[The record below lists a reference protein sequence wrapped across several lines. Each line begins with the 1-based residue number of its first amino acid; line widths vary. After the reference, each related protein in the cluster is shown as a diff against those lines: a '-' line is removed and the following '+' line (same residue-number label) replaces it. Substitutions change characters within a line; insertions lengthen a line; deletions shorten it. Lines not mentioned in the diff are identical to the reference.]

1 MTIYQL
7 TRIIYMNVGLD
18 SSSMK
23 TKKVSL
29 REIMEDDDSPMMAE
43 LIKKFEQQYGEE
55 LERIMGRKVS
65 SKNR

>member
-1 MTIYQL
+1 
-7 TRIIYMNVGLD
+7 
-18 SSSMK
+18 MK

-29 REIMEDDDSPMMAE
+29 REIMEDDDNTMMTE

-65 SKNR
+65 SENR

>member
-1 MTIYQL
+1 
-7 TRIIYMNVGLD
+7 
-18 SSSMK
+18 MK

-29 REIMEDDDSPMMAE
+29 RKIMEDDDNTMMAE

>member
-1 MTIYQL
+1 
-7 TRIIYMNVGLD
+7 
-18 SSSMK
+18 MK

-29 REIMEDDDSPMMAE
+29 REIMEEDDDNTMMAE

-65 SKNR
+65 SENR

>member
-1 MTIYQL
+1 
-7 TRIIYMNVGLD
+7 
-18 SSSMK
+18 MK

-65 SKNR
+65 SENR